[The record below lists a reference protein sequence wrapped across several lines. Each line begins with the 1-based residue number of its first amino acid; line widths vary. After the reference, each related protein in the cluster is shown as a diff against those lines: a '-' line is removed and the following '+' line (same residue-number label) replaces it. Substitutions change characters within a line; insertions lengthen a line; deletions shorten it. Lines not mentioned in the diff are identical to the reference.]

1 MSNNKQL
8 VLDFYKAFDTKGV
21 EAAAAYLASNFKTEV
36 PGTPGTLDINGYRQ
50 FMTMFKT
57 AFPDV
62 YHVFENTVAEGDKV
76 VTIGYFAGTHT
87 GEMMGIPPTGKQ
99 VRLGVIHF
107 DRVENGKIVYHK
119 GEMDMMSFM
128 QQLGVVPASQTT

>member
-1 MSNNKQL
+1 MGSEWGGARATGSSTSSRICPLPLKEKPMSNNKQL

-62 YHVFENTVAEGDKV
+62 YHVFENTVAEGDMV

-87 GEMMGIPPTGKQ
+87 
-99 VRLGVIHF
+99 
-107 DRVENGKIVYHK
+107 
-119 GEMDMMSFM
+119 
-128 QQLGVVPASQTT
+128 